1 MRIRPDESEDKLC
14 EVFRVV
20 ARVQLRVANARKGNF
35 LSGPY
40 RAIRELR
47 RVGHSCTPLR
57 CDSDRDEERCVRVG
71 AASVRKFFCTWV

>member
-57 CDSDRDEERCVRVG
+57 G
-71 AASVRKFFCTWV
+71 MAAIVMRAVCGVWQRS